1 MEKTEKSNLIYLSKL
16 NNEIKEI
23 NETKNVINTEKFEIP
38 KEKIRYY
45 IFDNIKG
52 ILIFIYIFF
61 PHALLYFYIWF
72 FDIFKFNK
80 NYKLDKIIDFILFI
94 QFFFLVNSI
103 FFI

>member
-23 NETKNVINTEKFEIP
+23 NVTKNVINTEEFEIP

-52 ILIFIYIFF
+52 ILIFI
-61 PHALLYFYIWF
+61 
-72 FDIFKFNK
+72 
-80 NYKLDKIIDFILFI
+80 
-94 QFFFLVNSI
+94 
-103 FFI
+103 